1 MVTIETFA
9 PVASWK
15 ALTTFWGILAEDC
28 AAQKVSSTP
37 SSLSVAEGQEA
48 GPDWVVVSPPGSE
61 QEARARAPTR
71 EVARAREV
79 RRVTGV
85 VRAVRGVRFMR
96 FLHSC
101 GVIDA
106 VVGPDQVGP
115 GSGVGGA
122 CAGWDGEA

>member
-1 MVTIETFA
+1 MVTMETFA

-48 GPDWVVVSPPGSE
+48 
-61 QEARARAPTR
+61 RAPMR

-85 VRAVRGVRFMR
+85 VRAVGVRFMR

-122 CAGWDGEA
+122 CASWDGEA